1 MGSNVSSFLLSSA
14 AYNPAMLAGFLR
26 FSLLSTSLQCSYHL
40 LVLLCLS
47 LRMLPFLSFTVAQ
60 RVCLW
65 LRDTLVWGKKVF
77 MCCCRAAFSDSL
89 EKSLFQRRLS
99 ILTCLFIS
107 LFFFLSVFILPSLF

>member
-14 AYNPAMLAGFLR
+14 AYIPAMLAGFLR

-40 LVLLCLS
+40 LVFLCLS

-65 LRDTLVWGKKVF
+65 LRNTLVWEKKSSCAV
-77 MCCCRAAFSDSL
+77 A
-89 EKSLFQRRLS
+89 EQHFQIHLQNPCS
-99 ILTCLFIS
+99 
-107 LFFFLSVFILPSLF
+107 SVVYPF